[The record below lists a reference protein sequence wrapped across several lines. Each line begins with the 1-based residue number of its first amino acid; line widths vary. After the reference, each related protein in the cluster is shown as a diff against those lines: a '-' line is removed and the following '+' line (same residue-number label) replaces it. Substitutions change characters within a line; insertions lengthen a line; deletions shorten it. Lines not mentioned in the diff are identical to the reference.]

1 MSKIDNRE
9 RIQELIEIVMSVAHG
24 DYSVECKL
32 TGEND
37 DFDALAMGLNMM
49 IDDLRNNI
57 DLEKQNQKFKEINAE
72 LTKAKEKAQES
83 DRLKSA
89 FLSNMSHEIRS
100 PMNAI
105 MGFSALLGRGDTP
118 PERTKEFYSY
128 IENAGKQLLT
138 LIEDIID
145 VSKIESNQLKV
156 RKKIYKL
163 DELLR
168 QVFEIVEQDTKAF
181 ANKDIRLINNC
192 KPHPDCY
199 LKTDQVRFKQIL
211 INLLNNALKYTEK
224 GKVEFGYELISKAK
238 SKVVEIYVKDTGI
251 GIPDDLKEVVF
262 ERFRQL
268 HLDEF
273 HEGTGLGLSITKGLV
288 DLLDGDIRFSS
299 EVNKGTIFHVA
310 FPAFESKKTV
320 VEKKGKAVKIEQ
332 LIDLSEYVI
341 YIAEDRLDSYLYLV
355 EILKPYGIKIKHVEN
370 GEQLIKLIKKQV
382 PDMVLLDMHM
392 PVKNGYKAI
401 EEIRKMKYSFPVIAQ
416 TAYAMADERIK
427 IMESGCDGYISKPIN
442 SSQLIREIKKHL
454 SNRSKDN

>member
-1 MSKIDNRE
+1 MSKIDNKE
-9 RIQELIEIVMSVAHG
+9 RIQELIEVVMSVARG
-24 DYSVECKL
+24 DYSVECNL

-49 IDDLRNNI
+49 IDDLRNNV
-57 DLEKQNQKFKEINAE
+57 DLEIQNQKFKEINAE

-118 PERTKEFYSY
+118 PERTKEFYGY

-163 DELLR
+163 DDLLR
-168 QVFEIVEQDTKAF
+168 QVFEIVEQDSKAF
-181 ANKDIRLINNC
+181 ADKDIRLVNNC
-192 KPHPDCY
+192 RPHPNCY

-211 INLLNNALKYTEK
+211 INLLNNAIKYTEK
-224 GKVEFGYELISKAK
+224 GEVEFGYELISKGK
-238 SKVVEIYVKDTGI
+238 SKVIEIYIKDSGI
-251 GIPDDLKEVVF
+251 GIPEDLKEVVF

-268 HLDEF
+268 HLNEF

-288 DLLDGDIRFSS
+288 DLLDGDIRFVS
-299 EVNKGTIFHVA
+299 EVNKGTIFHVT
-310 FPAFESKKTV
+310 FPALKNNQSV
-320 VEKKGKAVKIEQ
+320 VEKKEKAVQTEQ
-332 LIDLSEYVI
+332 HTDLSDFVI

-355 EILKPYGIKIKHVEN
+355 EILRPYGIQIKHAIN
-370 GEQLIKLIKKQV
+370 GEQLINLVKKQK

-392 PVKNGYKAI
+392 PVTNGYKAI
-401 EEIRKMKYSFPVIAQ
+401 EEIRKLNYNFPVIAQ
-416 TAYAMADERIK
+416 TAYAMADERMK
-427 IMESGCDGYISKPIN
+427 ILQSGCDGYISKPIN
-442 SSQLIREIKKHL
+442 ASQLMREIKKHL
-454 SNRSKDN
+454 SKSVKNG

>member
-1 MSKIDNRE
+1 MKNFDNKE
-9 RIQELIEIVMSVAHG
+9 RIQELIEVVMRVARG
-24 DYSVECKL
+24 DYSVQCRL
-32 TGEND
+32 SGDND

-57 DLEKQNQKFKEINAE
+57 GLEKQNKKFKEINAE
-72 LTKAKEKAQES
+72 LKKAKEKAQES

-118 PERTKEFYSY
+118 PERTKEFYGY

-156 RKKIYKL
+156 RKKPYKL
-163 DELLR
+163 DDLLH
-168 QVFEIVEQDTKAF
+168 QVFEIVEQDTKIF
-181 ANKDIRLINNC
+181 ANKNIRLVNKC
-192 KPHPDCY
+192 KPNPDCF
-199 LKTDQVRFKQIL
+199 LNTDQVRFKQIL
-211 INLLNNALKYTEK
+211 INLLNNAIKYTDE
-224 GKVEFGYELISKAK
+224 GYVELGYKIISKKK
-238 SKVVEIYVKDTGI
+238 SQLIEIYIKDTGV

-288 DLLDGDIRFSS
+288 DLLDGKIDFTS
-299 EVNKGTIFHVA
+299 EVNKGTTFYITF
-310 FPAFESKKTV
+310 STLRNKKV
-320 VEKKGKAVKIEQ
+320 LEEKQDDTKKADIPV
-332 LIDLSEYVI
+332 DFSNYTI

-355 EILKPYGIKIKHVEN
+355 EILKPYGIQIKHVTN
-370 GEQLIKLIKKQV
+370 GEQLIELIKKQV

-401 EEIRKMKYSFPVIAQ
+401 EEIRKLNYKFPVIAQ

-442 SSQLIREIKKHL
+442 SGQLIREIKKHFAKN
-454 SNRSKDN
+454 S